1 MPKKATLLT
10 VYQRLP
16 QTNCGDCGEITCMT
30 FASKLL
36 ERKATVEEC
45 PPLREAKFKQRAAEL
60 RELVA
65 PPIREIELGSGE
77 RAVKIGGKEVVYRH
91 ELALHNATAVA
102 IDVSDT
108 MDDATIV
115 ARCKFVSD
123 FKFERIGEK
132 LTLQAVAV
140 RCASGNADR
149 FAQAVGLVSRSIDLP
164 LVVCSLDPE
173 VLRVAIEQKGIPERK
188 PLLYAATR
196 DNWKDMASLAKQYNC
211 PLVAFAPN
219 DLKALK
225 SLVRTI
231 QKMGIEDIVL
241 DPGLSPEGGKIKDS
255 IENLVMI
262 RRAGI
267 QKEDKD
273 LAYPILLVPA
283 VTWVGEADEKAAA
296 YRESY
301 LASLL
306 ITRFAD
312 MMILHSTEPWAIL
325 PVITL
330 RQSAYTDPR
339 KPVAVEPGVRE
350 LGSPDANAPV
360 LLTSN
365 FALTYYTVGNDLE
378 NQAVSCRLLVLN
390 TEGLSVQASVAG
402 GQFASSGVKD
412 LIASTGVEG
421 KVKHRKLIIPG
432 MAARLSGDIE
442 DQTKWEVIVGPRDSS
457 EIKGFLEKH
466 WEVAKA

>member
-1 MPKKATLLT
+1 
-10 VYQRLP
+10 
-16 QTNCGDCGEITCMT
+16 MT

-45 PPLREAKFKQRAAEL
+45 PPLREAKFKQQATEL
-60 RELVA
+60 RDLVA
-65 PPIREIELGSGE
+65 PPIKEIQLGSGE

-91 ELALHNATAVA
+91 ELTLHNPTAVA

-108 MDDATIV
+108 MDDATIA

-140 RCASGNADR
+140 RCASGNAER
-149 FAQAVGLVSRSIDLP
+149 FAQTVGLVSRSTDLP
-164 LVVCSLDPE
+164 LVLCSFDPE
-173 VLRVAIEQKGIPERK
+173 VLRVAIEQKGLPERK

-196 DNWKDMASLAKQYNC
+196 DNWNEMASLAKQYNC

-231 QKMGIEDIVL
+231 KKMGVSDIVL
-241 DPGLSPEGGKIKDS
+241 DPGLVIEGGKIKDS
-255 IENLVMI
+255 IENLVMT
-262 RRAGI
+262 RRAAI

-296 YRESY
+296 YKESY
-301 LASLL
+301 VASLL

-350 LGSPDANAPV
+350 VGKPDANAPV

-402 GQFASSGVKD
+402 GQFTSSGVKD
-412 LIASTGVEG
+412 LIATTGVEG

-442 DQTKWEVIVGPRDSS
+442 DQTKWEVLVGPQDSS
-457 EIKGFLEKH
+457 EIKGFLEKR